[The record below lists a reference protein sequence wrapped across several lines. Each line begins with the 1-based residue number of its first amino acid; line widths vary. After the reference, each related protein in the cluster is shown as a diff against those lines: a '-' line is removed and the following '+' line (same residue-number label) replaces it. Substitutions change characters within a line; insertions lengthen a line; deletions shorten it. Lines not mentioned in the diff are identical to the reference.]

1 MKYEVVVA
9 GTIIGA
15 YENKA
20 DAEARLAEAK
30 NSFLAIVHPVD
41 VFFIREKN

>member
-9 GTIIGA
+9 GTVVGT
-15 YENKA
+15 YKNKA
-20 DAEARLAEAK
+20 DAEKRLAEAK